1 MNSNVK
7 VGDASGKQSKSNIY
21 DMEWDR
27 LNRDQESIDKNNIQK
42 HKIVTIIYYFVYLK
56 CKS

>member
-42 HKIVTIIYYFVYLK
+42 HKIVTIIYYFVYLM
-56 CKS
+56 